1 MTQSPSNLTDSS
13 QTLMPIMAEKTLLSF
28 KALSFDVYGTLID
41 WESGIYAAA
50 SPLLSRASPQIDTSK
65 PVFLQRYHTLE
76 AKHQAETPTLPYS
89 ALLSGVYRDLHEQ
102 LCVGTPLST
111 AEVEAFGNS
120 VPTWPAFPDTKE
132 ALARLKNYYKL
143 IVLSNVDK
151 ASFAGSLGKLG
162 GAGTFDEVCTAEEI
176 GSYKPDLKNF
186 GYMLEKAAGLGVK
199 KDEVLVTAQSLWHDH
214 VPAEKAGLAGAWIDR
229 EGAVMGMEGVEGTID
244 GKRVG
249 DWKWMFKT
257 LGEMADAVEMEAE
270 AFAGEGRF
278 KGKDAATGDE

>member
-1 MTQSPSNLTDSS
+1 MT
-13 QTLMPIMAEKTLLSF
+13 EKTLLSF

-41 WESGIYAAA
+41 WESGIYVAA
-50 SPLLSRASPQIDTSK
+50 SPLLSRTSPQIDTSK
-65 PVFLQRYHTLE
+65 PAFFKRYQALE
-76 AKHQAETPTLPYS
+76 AKRQAETPTLPYS

-102 LCVGTPLST
+102 LCAETPLST

-162 GAGTFDEVCTAEEI
+162 GPGTFDEVCTAEEI

-186 GYMLEKAAGLGVK
+186 GYMLEKAAGLGVE

-214 VPAEKAGLAGAWIDR
+214 APAEKAGLVGAWISR
-229 EGAVMGMEGVEGTID
+229 EGAVLGVEGVEGTID

-249 DWKWMFKT
+249 GWRWRFKT

-270 AFAGEGRF
+270 ASAGGDGF
-278 KGKDAATGDE
+278 KRMDAATSDE

>member
-1 MTQSPSNLTDSS
+1 MT
-13 QTLMPIMAEKTLLSF
+13 EKALLSF

-50 SPLLSRASPQIDTSK
+50 SPLLSRASSQTDASK
-65 PVFLQRYHTLE
+65 SAFLQRYQTLE
-76 AKHQAETPTLPYS
+76 AKRQAETPTLPYS
-89 ALLSGVYRDLHEQ
+89 TLLSGVYRDLHEQ
-102 LCVGTPLST
+102 LCAETPLST
-111 AEVEAFGNS
+111 AEAEAFGNS

-132 ALARLKNYYKL
+132 ALTRLKNHYKL

-214 VPAEKAGLAGAWIDR
+214 VPAEKAGLAGAWINR
-229 EGAVMGMEGVEGTID
+229 EGAVLGVEGVEGTID
-244 GKRVG
+244 GRRVG
-249 DWKWMFKT
+249 GWKWRFKT

-270 AFAGEGRF
+270 AFAGGGRS
-278 KGKDAATGDE
+278 KGEDAAAGEQRAA

>member
-1 MTQSPSNLTDSS
+1 MT
-13 QTLMPIMAEKTLLSF
+13 EKALLSF

-50 SPLLSRASPQIDTSK
+50 SPLLSRASSQTDASK
-65 PVFLQRYHTLE
+65 SAFLQRYQTLE
-76 AKHQAETPTLPYS
+76 AKRQAETPTLAYS
-89 ALLSGVYRDLHEQ
+89 TLLSGVYRDLHEQ
-102 LCVGTPLST
+102 LCAETPLST
-111 AEVEAFGNS
+111 AEAEAFGNS

-132 ALARLKNYYKL
+132 ALTRLKNHYKL

-214 VPAEKAGLAGAWIDR
+214 VPAEKAGLAGAWINR
-229 EGAVMGMEGVEGTID
+229 EGAVLGVEGVEGTID
-244 GKRVG
+244 GRRVSG
-249 DWKWMFKT
+249 WKWRFKT

-270 AFAGEGRF
+270 AFAGGGRS
-278 KGKDAATGDE
+278 KGEDAAAGEQRAA